1 MIHVNV
7 IQTIFSMEVLQ
18 YVLQVNYEK
27 IPIYDETS
35 IITCIV
41 TQLII
46 IN

>member
-1 MIHVNV
+1 MVHVNV

-27 IPIYDETS
+27 IPIYDEMS

-41 TQLII
+41 TQLTI